1 MDTSRTWGQ
10 AAESVDIIEALT
22 SPQAFSLAVPA
33 AQTEAAPDTVDTLR
47 ARLAV
52 VVDTAKADADAAAI
66 DSKALAD
73 GGRLAAA
80 VLGVL
85 AERMGA
91 RLDAHAYDFGHSYGE
106 AARERVRETT
116 DRLRGRVS
124 IGDAEAVALVDWLL
138 PATWREALVEQVR
151 EELVESVRDEIRE
164 EIREEV
170 EDEIRDEVRD
180 EIRDTLSSVESLIDE
195 IETAASTI
203 RDEVGGI

>member
-1 MDTSRTWGQ
+1 MNGEHMNGGDFV
-10 AAESVDIIEALT
+10 AEIL
-22 SPQAFSLAVPA
+22 SPKAFSLTTDAPR
-33 AQTEAAPDTVDTLR
+33 TEAAPDTVDTLR

-91 RLDAHAYDFGHSYGE
+91 RLDAHAYDFGHCYGE

-151 EELVESVRDEIRE
+151 EELVDSVREHVAQEIRDEI
-164 EIREEV
+164 

-180 EIRDTLSSVESLIDE
+180 EIRDTLSSVGSLIDE

-203 RDEVGGI
+203 RDEVEGI